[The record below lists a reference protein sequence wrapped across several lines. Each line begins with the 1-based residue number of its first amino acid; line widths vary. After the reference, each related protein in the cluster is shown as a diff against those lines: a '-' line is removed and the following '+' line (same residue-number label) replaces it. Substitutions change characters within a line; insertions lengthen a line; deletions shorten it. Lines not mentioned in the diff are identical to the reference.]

1 MQIASHFP
9 VEPPPDRFPCR
20 LHAAST
26 RKAAWCSSTWT
37 ARAFQESQIT
47 YSKRSPLSEKVV
59 NQMQALNK
67 ADFTQAN
74 IRLTLLETRKRAAM
88 SGHSTGQSRLIL
100 LLAQGSRALAQCR
113 RRGQDSGAG
122 WGQQQCSPPP
132 EPDPTAPPAPVRPP
146 ELLQAL
152 KGKQKRGEH
161 FCIMDVER
169 IMLRTERFSWCVFS
183 TVFFQM
189 WSKPLVCTQK
199 KR

>member
-1 MQIASHFP
+1 MPIASHFP

-100 LLAQGSRALAQCR
+100 LLAQGSRALAQRHR
-113 RRGQDSGAG
+113 RSRAGSGQRGRLGAAAVLSTPRARPH
-122 WGQQQCSPPP
+122 CSPRTSQATRT
-132 EPDPTAPPAPVRPP
+132 PTGTQRQTEAWGT
-146 ELLQAL
+146 LLHYGCTS
-152 KGKQKRGEH
+152 GKDHAE
-161 FCIMDVER
+161 D
-169 IMLRTERFSWCVFS
+169 
-183 TVFFQM
+183 
-189 WSKPLVCTQK
+189 
-199 KR
+199 